1 MFLQPSDASLNYGSA
16 LYCVKENRVKSKVL
30 KNVLIQ
36 ERSVPIKD
44 KLGNGDVCPASL
56 PGDRHLP
63 DW

>member
-16 LYCVKENRVKSKVL
+16 LYCVKENRVKSKAL

-44 KLGNGDVCPASL
+44 
-56 PGDRHLP
+56 
-63 DW
+63 